1 MPNQFN
7 GVIEIKLICCFKVSY
22 WACRADKLLAKG
34 VMFSSI
40 NFEILGFSKVL
51 SLVFTFSMAEE
62 LLRLISFIDDLRV
75 FTELLSEFIIG
86 EKSDES
92 EMLESLTSI
101 SAKWST
107 IEAIVSS
114 FLFKM
119 FFNIW

>member
-1 MPNQFN
+1 
-7 GVIEIKLICCFKVSY
+7 
-22 WACRADKLLAKG
+22 
-34 VMFSSI
+34 MFSSI

-86 EKSDES
+86 KKSDES

-101 SAKWST
+101 SAK
-107 IEAIVSS
+107 
-114 FLFKM
+114 
-119 FFNIW
+119 

>member
-1 MPNQFN
+1 
-7 GVIEIKLICCFKVSY
+7 
-22 WACRADKLLAKG
+22 
-34 VMFSSI
+34 MFSSI

-101 SAKWST
+101 SAK
-107 IEAIVSS
+107 
-114 FLFKM
+114 
-119 FFNIW
+119 

>member
-1 MPNQFN
+1 
-7 GVIEIKLICCFKVSY
+7 
-22 WACRADKLLAKG
+22 
-34 VMFSSI
+34 MFSSI

-62 LLRLISFIDDLRV
+62 LLRLISLIDDLRV

-101 SAKWST
+101 SAK
-107 IEAIVSS
+107 
-114 FLFKM
+114 
-119 FFNIW
+119 